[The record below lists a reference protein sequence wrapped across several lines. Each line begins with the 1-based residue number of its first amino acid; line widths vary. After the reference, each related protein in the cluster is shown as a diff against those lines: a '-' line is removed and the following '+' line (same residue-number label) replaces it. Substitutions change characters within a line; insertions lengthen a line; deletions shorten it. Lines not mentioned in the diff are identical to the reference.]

1 MPCHGAKDG
10 AMSKSS
16 PLSICVFCGS
26 SSRVD
31 AVFKNS
37 ATEFGRILGQNGCTL
52 IYGGGRVGLMGL
64 AADATLEA
72 GGKAIGV
79 IPSFLQN
86 LEVGHAG
93 LDELVVTES
102 MHERKRIMYERAD
115 AFVILPGG
123 LGTLDET
130 MEALTWAQLKLSQK
144 PIVFVDVAGFWQPL
158 LKLIDHTI
166 ATGFTREEN
175 RGLYKVVDSPAD
187 VLGAIGDWH
196 VPEGDLK
203 AKWL

>member
-1 MPCHGAKDG
+1 
-10 AMSKSS
+10 MSETS
-16 PLSICVFCGS
+16 PQSICVFCGS

-31 AVFKNS
+31 VVHKS
-37 ATEFGRILGQNGCTL
+37 AASEFGRLLGERGCTL
-52 IYGGGRVGLMGL
+52 VYGGGRVGLMGL
-64 AADATLEA
+64 TADATIKA
-72 GGKAIGV
+72 GGKVIGV
-79 IPSFLQN
+79 IPSFLQH

-115 AFVILPGG
+115 AFVVLPGG

-130 MEALTWAQLKLSQK
+130 MEALTWAQLKLSDK

-158 LKLIDHTI
+158 IKLLDHTI
-166 ATGFTREEN
+166 AAGFTREEN
-175 RGLYKVVDSPAD
+175 RGLYKVVDTPAAVFD
-187 VLGAIGDWH
+187 VIGDWH
-196 VPEGDLK
+196 APEGDLK

>member
-1 MPCHGAKDG
+1 
-10 AMSKSS
+10 MSKQ
-16 PLSICVFCGS
+16 PLQSICVFCGS

-31 AVFKNS
+31 DVYKSS
-37 ATEFGRILGQNGCTL
+37 ATEFGRIVGERGCTL

-64 AADATLEA
+64 AADATLAA
-72 GGKAIGV
+72 GGRVVGV

-86 LEVGHAG
+86 LEVGHDG
-93 LDELVVTES
+93 LNELVVTDS

-115 AFVILPGG
+115 AFVVLPGG

-130 MEALTWAQLKLSQK
+130 MEALTWAQLKLSDK

-158 LKLIDHTI
+158 LKLVDHTI
-166 ATGFTREEN
+166 ASGFTREEN
-175 RGLYKVVDSPAD
+175 RSLYKVVESPAD
-187 VLGAIGDWH
+187 VFDAIGDWRA
-196 VPEGDLK
+196 PQGDLK